1 MRCTSCKNGTMQE
14 GKTAYVEK
22 STTTYM
28 SEYDGCYIIIKNV
41 PCNKCTQCGEEY
53 LNGVTLQNIEK
64 ILGKV
69 KNALTEFAV
78 IDYNKAA

>member
-1 MRCTSCKNGTMQE
+1 MSCFTCKGN
-14 GKTAYVEK
+14 VEK

-28 SEYDGCYIIIKNV
+28 SEYEGCYIIIKNV

-53 LNGVTLQNIEK
+53 RNGVTLQNIEK

>member
-1 MRCTSCKNGTMQE
+1 MSCFTCKGN
-14 GKTAYVEK
+14 VEK

-28 SEYDGCYIIIKNV
+28 SEYECCYIIIKNV